1 MPKVGTM
8 LCAVPRIRKIIISNG
23 ADRARLKMSS
33 PGRLVGQPFS
43 SIIPGPAAERRS
55 LRFVHPPTDRPTDRS
70 TDRDLSP
77 QRLSKLV
84 RDAMKFSPR
93 ERYAANFARLPSFL
107 FLLFLVAIRSYNI
120 FRPRFFSSISSTV
133 FFAVFF
139 DYYEHEHTDNFD
151 SLRSLFRA

>member
-8 LCAVPRIRKIIISNG
+8 LCAVPRIRKIIISSG

-43 SIIPGPAAERRS
+43 SIIPGPAAERRDS
-55 LRFVHPPTDRPTDRS
+55 LGFVHLPTDRG
-70 TDRDLSP
+70 LSP

-93 ERYAANFARLPSFL
+93 ERLRGQFRAPSIFSLSFVSPRDRDIVIIYSRPDFFVFL
-107 FLLFLVAIRSYNI
+107 SPRYSYH
-120 FRPRFFSSISSTV
+120 
-133 FFAVFF
+133 
-139 DYYEHEHTDNFD
+139 EHEHI
-151 SLRSLFRA
+151 